1 MSTASARRHS
11 QPSYCTI
18 LRSVNTAIIHTV
30 SGPHPSSHRV
40 SAPGWVPAAHVVAET
55 GLLTRVS
62 AAAGTWS
69 EWAGTHPVTV
79 DGSGLTLLPP
89 CTPAPA
95 GHARLTIRSGPE
107 SGFAIALPQGEW
119 TVGRGNG
126 VDVDLADPFLSRKP
140 LLLTNGPAGIR
151 IGGEP
156 LGPADHAQRT
166 SGSPADDGARRV
178 IGSTTVD
185 LTAAAGTGSATEA
198 APPRAAGDAE
208 PLVWPEPEPVAP
220 VRTPSW
226 IVYAAPIVIGI
237 ALALIVGTWWFLL
250 LSLAGPA
257 TATLTL
263 RTERRRFLRESARS
277 KRAHRREIVQTLDAL
292 SAQLS
297 AYVRGLD
304 VAAYSALEPVP
315 PHRPD
320 MLVLGTGSCL
330 STVAVRLPRDRH
342 ARMRARRRLPPHHVD
357 GDSAVL
363 IAEDAPLLVD
373 RRLPIRVSGPEAR
386 VRSVV
391 RALVAAHLAA
401 GSGCR
406 ADGGFPEFS
415 GLDDPV
421 SACVVSGGPPQRSA
435 GIADAPVC
443 FTVRGPQ
450 AVEDAVVDIA
460 CGGPDRPDGL
470 QVPDPQVIGE
480 AIGRQEGSFPRT
492 AGRGLGTALSGQARI
507 HAVSTATFL
516 RLLATIGP
524 RTSTGGAVL
533 PPAADIPTTP
543 VTDVLRQWDAAERR
557 GSSPLTVPIGRA
569 VTRPAPPDGA
579 RERTAASSASPRGA
593 DGSTDPL
600 FLLDLRRSGPHALV
614 AGTTGSGKSVL
625 LEAWLEALCRT
636 HSPEELRLVL
646 LDFKG
651 GASLSRFLSHP
662 HTDSVVTDLD
672 EAAALRAVRS
682 ISAEITRR
690 ERHLA
695 ETGCRDI
702 DQLLARSHDDPLVAA
717 LPHLLVVIDEFHVL
731 TSLSPHIVAEFEH
744 LTAVGRSLGVH
755 IVLAT
760 QRPSGVV
767 SARMR
772 ANISLR
778 ICLRVRDE
786 ADSHEVL
793 GIPDAAWIDARVP
806 GTALVSDDAGLHAL
820 RSAVADDP
828 EQTQTPRPQ
837 ATVTSLLDGTEVVV
851 PLSGGSPPSVPTV
864 VGPPGPR
871 HEVIAPP
878 LPARLIGDD
887 PLLGGIGSD
896 ARPEAGCA
904 DPTVVGLV
912 DLPDENRIAS
922 VRVHPGSGSVTVSGG
937 RGRGWSTTIDTLALA
952 FRAAGVP
959 VVHLAPHAGT
969 PSVDPDGVLRMGHTE
984 AWMIDHLIST
994 CEAQRETVVWAI
1006 DDWDEFVTTHQTSPR
1021 VERLER
1027 LLTGGS
1033 GIRFVVSG
1041 HRRLLAQRLAQTATT
1056 RIVFPP
1062 ATDTDAVFYGLTA
1075 TRFSGE
1081 WPPGRAVILGEES
1094 LTDGR
1099 EGADLQVVQHARA
1112 TEEADR
1118 DRTHPLWT
1126 DFTGPDRSASG
1137 SPSSIDT
1144 GDGVVV
1150 GVDPAGRAVT
1160 WDPLDDGTV
1169 LSVLVDGSTPA
1180 RVPGPPAD
1188 LLRFAESLRS
1198 RGVTVVLDS
1207 TDPAQRASADAAAAA
1222 GEPVCLVSGDPMPSA
1237 TRTASTAWGASRAG
1251 LPTSAG
1257 GSGAHGPVI
1266 LFGEWSEPALR
1277 TAGFRGC
1284 PPIPRGARASWWI
1297 IRDTATPIRV

>member
-1 MSTASARRHS
+1 M
-11 QPSYCTI
+11 
-18 LRSVNTAIIHTV
+18 NTAIIHTV

-40 SAPGWVPAAHVVAET
+40 SAPGWTSAAHVSEAT
-55 GLLTRVS
+55 GLLAQTP
-62 AAAGTWS
+62 AATTGTWS
-69 EWAGTHPVTV
+69 EWASAHPVTV
-79 DGSGLTLLPP
+79 DASGLTLLPP
-89 CTPAPA
+89 NTPAPA
-95 GHARLTIRSGPE
+95 GHARLTVRSGPE

-119 TVGRGNG
+119 TLGRGTG
-126 VDVDLADPFLSRKP
+126 VDVVLADPYLSRQP
-140 LLLTNGPAGIR
+140 LALSNGPAGIR

-156 LGPADHAQRT
+156 LGPVGHAQRT
-166 SGSPADDGARRV
+166 HGSQPDDSARRV

-185 LTAAAGTGSATEA
+185 LTAAAGAGSATEA
-198 APPRAAGDAE
+198 APPHAVGDAE

-292 SAQLS
+292 TAQLS

-315 PHRPD
+315 PHRSD

-342 ARMRARRRLPPHHVD
+342 ARVRARRRLPPHHID
-357 GDSAVL
+357 GDSAFL
-363 IAEDAPLLVD
+363 IAEDAPLLID

-415 GLDDPV
+415 ELDDPV

-450 AVEDAVVDIA
+450 AVEDAVVEVA

-470 QVPDPQVIGE
+470 QVPDPQTVGE
-480 AIGRQEGSFPRT
+480 AIGRREGSFPRT
-492 AGRGLGTALSGQARI
+492 AVRGLGAALNGQARI

-524 RTSTGGAVL
+524 RTGTGAAVL
-533 PPAADIPTTP
+533 PSASEIRTTP
-543 VTDVLRQWDAAERR
+543 VVDVLRQWDVAGRR

-569 VTRPAPPDGA
+569 VARPDPPDGRRDRA
-579 RERTAASSASPRGA
+579 LTSPTTRHRTDRLQ
-593 DGSTDPL
+593 DPL
-600 FLLDLRRSGPHALV
+600 FLLDVRRSGPHALV

-625 LEAWLEALCRT
+625 LETWLEALCRT

-651 GASLSRFLSHP
+651 GASLSRFLTHP

-682 ISAEITRR
+682 ITAEITRR

-695 ETGCRDI
+695 EAGCRDL
-702 DQLLARSHDDPLVAA
+702 DQLIARSHDDPLVAA
-717 LPHLLVVIDEFHVL
+717 LPRLLVVIDEFHVL
-731 TSLSPHIVAEFEH
+731 TSLSPHIVTEFEH

-806 GTALVSDDAGLHAL
+806 GTALVSDDAGVHAL
-820 RSAVADDP
+820 RSAVADNP
-828 EQTQTPRPQ
+828 QETQTPRPQ
-837 ATVTSLLDGTEVVV
+837 ITITSLLDTTEVVI
-851 PLSGGSPPSVPTV
+851 PLPDGPPPAGTTAA
-864 VGPPGPR
+864 GPPGPR

-878 LPARLIGDD
+878 LPPHLTVDAT
-887 PLLGGIGSD
+887 LLGGDGTA
-896 ARPEAGCA
+896 ARPEEACG
-904 DPTVVGLV
+904 DFTVVGLV

-922 VRVHPGSGSVTVSGG
+922 VRLDPGSGSVTVSGG
-937 RGRGWSTTIDTLALA
+937 RGRGWSTAVDTLALA
-952 FRAAGVP
+952 FQAAGLP
-959 VVHLAPHAGT
+959 VVHLGPHGAL
-969 PSVDPDGVLRMGHTE
+969 PFVDPQGILRMGHSQ
-984 AWMIDHLIST
+984 AWMVDHLIGT
-994 CEAQRETVVWAI
+994 CETTREPVVWAI
-1006 DDWDEFVTTHQTSPR
+1006 DDWDAFVNAHQTSPR
-1021 VERLER
+1021 VDRLER

-1033 GIRFVVSG
+1033 GMRFIVSG

-1075 TRFSGE
+1075 SRFSGE
-1081 WPPGRAVILGEES
+1081 WPPGRAVILGVES

-1099 EGADLQVVQHARA
+1099 EGADLQIVQHAQRMDDG
-1112 TEEADR
+1112 EDKR
-1118 DRTHPLWT
+1118 PHPLWT
-1126 DFTGPDRSASG
+1126 DFTGPDRSTSG
-1137 SPSSIDT
+1137 PTPPGGTLSPPTSPVLPPVSPV
-1144 GDGVVV
+1144 DGIRV
-1150 GVDPAGRAVT
+1150 GVDPAGRSVT
-1160 WDPLDDGTV
+1160 WSPLDDGII
-1169 LSVLVDGSTPA
+1169 LSVLVDSSTPA
-1180 RVPGPPAD
+1180 RDPGPPAS

-1207 TDPAQRASADAAAAA
+1207 TDPAQRASADAAAVA
-1222 GEPVCLVSGDPMPSA
+1222 GEPVCLVSGDLVPASTGATSAALSASRPGLPPPSA
-1237 TRTASTAWGASRAG
+1237 VGVGAR
-1251 LPTSAG
+1251 
-1257 GSGAHGPVI
+1257 GPVL
-1266 LFGEWSEPALR
+1266 LFGEWPEPALR

-1284 PPIPRGARASWWI
+1284 PPIPRGARASWWVTG
-1297 IRDTATPIRV
+1297 DTATPIRV